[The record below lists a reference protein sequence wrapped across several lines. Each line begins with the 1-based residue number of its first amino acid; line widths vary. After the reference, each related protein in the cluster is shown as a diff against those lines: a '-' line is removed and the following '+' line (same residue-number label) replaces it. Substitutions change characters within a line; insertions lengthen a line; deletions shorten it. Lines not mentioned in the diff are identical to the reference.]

1 MPALR
6 TGLESRR
13 LATAREGGIK
23 ARTYPVGGMALDQ
36 RAHTDPLRVERLALW
51 GRAAAASALALGLI
65 GLVGGWVF
73 GLDVVARGGF
83 ESLPTIKFNAALGVV
98 LAAVALLLPAGRR
111 PWLPT
116 LLGAAVAAIG
126 AATLSEW
133 WAGWDLGIDEMLF
146 DDSTVS
152 GSDTPGRAF
161 VITCLSF
168 VALGA
173 AIALLRTGGRR
184 RVVVAQVLAV
194 TAGVVS
200 LVSDF
205 GYLARSVARDGLAGA
220 TSQPLLAAASLT
232 LLAFAALAA
241 APGEGLMAVATSR
254 LTGGAVASRLVPV
267 AFAAVSVL
275 AVVVRVG
282 ANADLYQ
289 DAFATALLAALAVP
303 ALLGVIWFVS
313 EQANRV
319 DAARE
324 EVQEALAESEAG
336 FRSLFQDSPVALQ
349 LEDLSTV
356 KRYVDEIGGSGVAE
370 ATTGRSPAEALDVM
384 EGVEVLDAN
393 AAAAVLFGDTGQVLK
408 GVVAHLDGAAAPAFV
423 ATKLRAIA
431 EGRTSFDVETMVVT
445 DSGERK
451 TVEVRW
457 AVVPGHE
464 ATYDRVVV
472 ALADVTAQREAERVL
487 RDARDVLEGKV
498 RERTAELET
507 TAEQLQRSN
516 DELQRFAYIASHDL
530 QEPLRKIVSFSNLL
544 VEEIGDSLG
553 DDAAL
558 YVDRVTDASRR
569 MQRLIEDLLAYS
581 RAGGPAELGAVRA
594 DAVLNRALEALAISI
609 EESGATI
616 THDPLPTVLANATQL
631 EQVLQNLIGNAI
643 KYRSDAP
650 PVIHVGAE
658 REDGGWRITVSD
670 NGIGFDTGYTD
681 QIFVIFQRLHGKARY
696 GGTGIGL
703 ALAKRIVERHGGR
716 IWAESEPGHGSK
728 FMFTLA
734 DAGRPSAA
742 VLTPAAETGGMQ

>member
-1 MPALR
+1 
-6 TGLESRR
+6 
-13 LATAREGGIK
+13 
-23 ARTYPVGGMALDQ
+23 MALDQ
-36 RAHTDPLRVERLALW
+36 RAHTDPLRVERLVLW
-51 GRAAAASALALGLI
+51 SRVAAGAALALGLT
-65 GLVGGWVF
+65 GLVGGWVL
-73 GLDVVARGGF
+73 GIDVVARGGL
-83 ESLPTIKFNAALGVV
+83 ESLPTMKVNAALGIV
-98 LAAVALLLPAGRR
+98 LAAVALLLPAARWRR
-111 PWLPT
+111 APT
-116 LLGAAVAAIG
+116 LLGLAVAAIG

-133 WAGWDLGIDEMLF
+133 WAGWDLGIDEVLF

-173 AIALLRTGGRR
+173 AIVLLRAGGHRR
-184 RVVVAQVLAV
+184 LLGAQALAV

-205 GYLARSVARDGLAGA
+205 GYLARSVAREGLAGA
-220 TSQPLLAAASLT
+220 TSQPLLAALSLT
-232 LLAFAALAA
+232 LLAFAALTA

-267 AFAAVSVL
+267 AFVVVSVL

-282 ANADLYQ
+282 ANADLYE

-324 EVQEALAESEAG
+324 EAQEALAESEAG

-349 LEDLSTV
+349 LEDLSPV
-356 KRYVDEIGGSGVAE
+356 KRYVEEIGGSRVTE
-370 ATTGRSPAEALDVM
+370 ATSGRSPAEALDVV
-384 EGVEVLDAN
+384 EGVAVLDAN
-393 AAAAVLFGDTGQVLK
+393 AAAAELFGDTGQGSK
-408 GVVAHLDGAAAPAFV
+408 GVVAHLDGAAAPALV

-431 EGRTSFDVETMVVT
+431 EGRTEFEAVTTVVT
-445 DSGERK
+445 GSGGRK

-472 ALADVTAQREAERVL
+472 ALTDVTAQREAERVL
-487 RDARDVLEGKV
+487 RDARDILEERVK
-498 RERTAELET
+498 ERTTELAA

-553 DDAAL
+553 DDAAH
-558 YVDRVTDASRR
+558 YVGRVTDASRR

-581 RAGGPAELGAVRA
+581 RAGGPAELGEVRA

-616 THDPLPTVLANATQL
+616 THDPLPTVLANPTQL
-631 EQVLQNLIGNAI
+631 EQVFQNLIGNAI

-650 PVIHVGAE
+650 PVIHVGAA
-658 REDGGWRITVSD
+658 RENGRWRITVAD
-670 NGIGFDTGYTD
+670 NGIGFDTGYSD

-716 IWAESEPGHGSK
+716 IWAESEPGRGSK

-734 DAGRPSAA
+734 DASRPSAA